1 MASKIESEIWSHILS
16 GCPIDTDSE
25 VNIKGDPIEAVR
37 ILAPW
42 IKHVHVKDAVK
53 TSVPGEWGTE
63 VPWGDGEVGCD
74 RFIQALDEIGY
85 AGALAIEREGGE
97 SRGEDIKLAADRLG
111 AMA

>member
-1 MASKIESEIWSHILS
+1 MILYA
-16 GCPIDTDSE
+16 
-25 VNIKGDPIEAVR
+25 KGDPIEAVR

-42 IKHVHVKDAVK
+42 IKHVHIKDAVK
-53 TSVPGEWGTE
+53 SSVPGEWGTE